1 MWICLQ
7 NHKSLDSFS
16 FTTELQAPEPHR
28 EATRGNSQHTGRYL
42 GAQSP
47 WCSPQH
53 TLCAEFPCSWST
65 LHFSGLT
72 ELGRKVLTEQSA
84 LCLSPS
90 QYGHWEQSQVSS
102 KRFTWKESPLPEWVN
117 LACWDNCAVPS
128 EEETLDLPGLSHFWC
143 LWMTSVSLLVCH
155 TIHCL
160 GIKHTKVFQSDFDCW
175 SPTLLSAEES
185 MEGRAEWLTPQMP
198 DHSLCCRKG
207 ERRGL
212 WEFCKLKFGVV
223 LLVELCLPETAIS
236 VFFSTPAKAKL
247 KMNSLYK

>member
-72 ELGRKVLTEQSA
+72 ELGREVLTEQSA

-117 LACWDNCAVPS
+117 LACWDNYA
-128 EEETLDLPGLSHFWC
+128 FWRRNP
-143 LWMTSVSLLVCH
+143 WSTWFKSLLV
-155 TIHCL
+155 
-160 GIKHTKVFQSDFDCW
+160 
-175 SPTLLSAEES
+175 
-185 MEGRAEWLTPQMP
+185 
-198 DHSLCCRKG
+198 SLDDISEPPC
-207 ERRGL
+207 
-212 WEFCKLKFGVV
+212 VSHNP
-223 LLVELCLPETAIS
+223 LPWD
-236 VFFSTPAKAKL
+236 
-247 KMNSLYK
+247 